1 MDFRFKKIASLFEVF
16 LKDESIGGKII
27 LITALLS
34 LVIVNSPLKDTFY
47 SFLGLK
53 LAIGFEAHN
62 ITLDIKHWINEGLM
76 SLFFLVVGL
85 EIKRELVKGELRN
98 PKNAILPIGAAI
110 GGMAVP
116 ALIYLLFNINTD
128 AMHGWGIPIAT
139 DIAFA
144 VAVLSLLGKRINL
157 SLKIFLLSLAI
168 ADDIGAILVIALFY
182 AKNLNFWYLVASIVL
197 MLTIYKLRNRLKNR
211 LIIACIL
218 GVILWSTTHL
228 SGIHASIV
236 GAILGFM
243 APITKDDRS
252 KIFEKIE
259 KFILPIT
266 TFVILPL
273 FALVNAGFPIST
285 NAVSSPPILL
295 GVIFG
300 LVIGKVIGI
309 TLVSWILIRL
319 NLASLPKGVT
329 LKHIAGIGSLAG
341 IGFTVSIFITELAF
355 YDQPNYINT
364 AKFGIFIASAI
375 SAILGYSILK
385 IFSGS
390 KPKY

>member
-16 LKDESIGGKII
+16 LKDESIDGKII

-218 GVILWSTTHL
+218 GGILWSTTHL

-309 TLVSWILIRL
+309 TLVSWILIR
-319 NLASLPKGVT
+319 
-329 LKHIAGIGSLAG
+329 
-341 IGFTVSIFITELAF
+341 
-355 YDQPNYINT
+355 
-364 AKFGIFIASAI
+364 
-375 SAILGYSILK
+375 
-385 IFSGS
+385 
-390 KPKY
+390 